1 MSNQNTTN
9 LKQELNELTEKMHS
23 AEKKRTLEEQV
34 AYMKSRGIDPA
45 ASYAKWDDDDK
56 DD

>member
-1 MSNQNTTN
+1 MSNQNTTD
-9 LKQELNELTEKMHS
+9 LKQELNESTEKMHS

-34 AYMKSRGIDPA
+34 AIDPA